1 MLLERT
7 QLINSFPLIDPEL
20 VDGMVDGKED
30 HQRKKSIRKYPYA
43 FKILMRRMVQ
53 CIREN

>member
-20 VDGMVDGKED
+20 DDGMVDGKED
-30 HQRKKSIRKYPYA
+30 HQREKSIRKYPYA
-43 FKILMRRMVQ
+43 FKILMRRM
-53 CIREN
+53 